1 MEYYILHFFTSNHIV
16 INICYCLLSLY
27 KTLIKTKRHITKLTN
42 IETIGVIMKQ
52 KKLILKIEHPMTLMN

>member
-42 IETIGVIMKQ
+42 IETMGVIMK
-52 KKLILKIEHPMTLMN
+52 